1 MSADKQSSD
10 AVAPADTAWGR
21 VAEDGTVFV
30 RTADGERSVGSYEA
44 GTPDEALDF
53 FTKRFD
59 ELEGKVHLLEQRVAS
74 GRLAPEEATS
84 SVRAL
89 REQVV
94 DAHAVGD
101 LVSLAGRLDALAPV
115 IAVQRSAR
123 KEERAQ
129 KTAESKTEKE
139 KLVAEAE
146 KLAEGTD
153 WRNGA
158 NRLRDLL
165 ATWKELPR
173 LDRATDDALWRRFST
188 ARTTYT
194 RHRKAHFS
202 EEHERRD
209 GARVIKERLA
219 KEAEALSTSTE
230 WGPTAGRYRDL
241 MREWK
246 SAGPA
251 PREVDD
257 QLWQR
262 FRGAQDTFFGAR
274 DAANAAL
281 DEEFAANADVKEQI
295 LVEAEKLVP
304 VTDLDATKKAFRD
317 LADRWDAAGKVPR
330 DRMKDLEAR
339 IRKVEQAI
347 RAVEDE
353 QWSRSDPEKSARA
366 DDMIGKLE
374 AGIAETQAK
383 LDKATAAGDARRTK
397 DLESE
402 LANKQAFLDMAR
414 KAAADFG

>member
-1 MSADKQSSD
+1 MSADKQSRDD
-10 AVAPADTAWGR
+10 AAPEQTPWGR
-21 VAEDGTVFV
+21 VAEDGTVYV
-30 RTADGERSVGSYEA
+30 RTADGERPVGSYEA
-44 GTPDEALDF
+44 GTSEEALEF
-53 FTKRFD
+53 FTKRFE
-59 ELEGKVHLLEQRVAS
+59 ELEGKVHLLEQRVSS

-84 SVRAL
+84 SVKAL
-89 REQVV
+89 REQVA

-101 LVSLAGRLDALAPV
+101 LVSLAARLDALAPV

-129 KTAESKTEKE
+129 KTAESKAAKE

-146 KLAEGTD
+146 RLAEGTD

-158 NRLRDLL
+158 NRLRELL

-194 RHRKAHFS
+194 RHRKAHFA

-209 GARVIKERLA
+209 SARVVKERLV
-219 KEAEALSTSTE
+219 KEAEALSSSTE
-230 WGPTAGRYRDL
+230 WGPTAGKYRDL

-246 SAGPA
+246 AAGPA

-281 DEEFAANADVKEQI
+281 DQEFAANAEVKDAI
-295 LVEAEKLVP
+295 LVEAEALVP
-304 VTDLDATKKAFRD
+304 VTDLETAKKTFRD

-330 DRMKDLEAR
+330 DRMKELEGR
-339 IRKVEQAI
+339 MRKVEQAI

-383 LDKATAAGDARRTK
+383 LDKASAAGDDRRVK

-402 LANKQAFLDMAR
+402 LANKQAFLDMAKR
-414 KAAADFG
+414 AAADFS

>member
-1 MSADKQSSD
+1 
-10 AVAPADTAWGR
+10 
-21 VAEDGTVFV
+21 VAEDGTVYV

-44 GTPDEALDF
+44 GTPDEALEF

-59 ELEGKVHLLEQRVAS
+59 ELEGKVRLLEQRVAS
-74 GRLAPEEATS
+74 GRLAPEEAAS
-84 SVRAL
+84 SIKAL

-101 LVSLAGRLDALAPV
+101 LVSLAARLDALAPV
-115 IAVQRSAR
+115 IAAQRSAR

-129 KTAESKTEKE
+129 KSAESKAEKE

-146 KLAEGTD
+146 RLAESTD

-158 NRLRDLL
+158 NRLRELL
-165 ATWKELPR
+165 STWKELPR

-194 RHRKAHFS
+194 RHRKAHFA

-209 GARVIKERLA
+209 SARVIKERLA
-219 KEAEALSTSTE
+219 TEAEALATSTE

-241 MREWK
+241 MRDWK
-246 SAGPA
+246 AAGPA
-251 PREVDD
+251 PRDVDD
-257 QLWQR
+257 KLWQR
-262 FRGAQDTFFGAR
+262 FRGAQDAFFGAR

-281 DEEFAANADVKEQI
+281 DEEFAANADVKDQI
-295 LVEAEKLVP
+295 LVEAETLVP
-304 VTDLDATKKAFRD
+304 VTDLDAAKKAFRD

-339 IRKVEQAI
+339 MRKVEQAI
-347 RAVEDE
+347 RAVEDD
-353 QWSRSDPEKSARA
+353 QWSKSDPEKSARA

-374 AGIAETQAK
+374 AGIAEAQAK
-383 LDKATAAGDARRTK
+383 LDKATAAGDARKVK
-397 DLESE
+397 DLEGE

-414 KAAADFG
+414 KAAAEFG

>member
-1 MSADKQSSD
+1 MSSDKQSRDDS
-10 AVAPADTAWGR
+10 AQGEQPWGR
-21 VAEDGTVFV
+21 VAEDGTVYV
-30 RTADGERSVGSYEA
+30 RTADGERPVGSYEA
-44 GTPDEALDF
+44 GTSEEALEF
-53 FTKRFD
+53 FTKRYE

-84 SVRAL
+84 SVKAL

-101 LVSLAGRLDALAPV
+101 LVSLAARLDALAPV

-129 KTAESKTEKE
+129 KSAESKAAKE

-146 KLAEGTD
+146 RLADSTD

-158 NRLRDLL
+158 NRLRELL

-194 RHRKAHFS
+194 RHRKAHFA

-209 GARVIKERLA
+209 SARVVKERLA
-219 KEAEALSTSTE
+219 KEAEELSSSTE
-230 WGPTAGRYRDL
+230 WGPTAGKYRDL

-246 SAGPA
+246 AAGPA

-274 DAANAAL
+274 DATNAAL
-281 DEEFAANADVKEQI
+281 DEEFAANAEVKDAI
-295 LVEAEKLVP
+295 LLEAEALVP
-304 VTDLDATKKAFRD
+304 VTDLEAAKKTFRD

-330 DRMKDLEAR
+330 DRMKELEGR
-339 IRKVEQAI
+339 MRKVEQAI
-347 RAVEDE
+347 RSVEDE

-374 AGIAETQAK
+374 SGIAETQAK
-383 LDKATAAGDARRTK
+383 LDKASAAGDDRRVK

-414 KAAADFG
+414 RAAADFG

>member
-1 MSADKQSSD
+1 MSSDKQSRDDS
-10 AVAPADTAWGR
+10 APWGR
-21 VAEDGTVFV
+21 VAEDGTVYV
-30 RTADGERSVGSYEA
+30 RTPDGERPVGSYEA
-44 GTPDEALDF
+44 GTPAEALEF
-53 FTKRFD
+53 FTKRFE
-59 ELEGKVHLLEQRVAS
+59 ELEGKVHLLEQRVTS

-84 SVRAL
+84 SIKAL

-101 LVSLAGRLDALAPV
+101 LVSLAARLDALAPV
-115 IAVQRSAR
+115 IAAQRAAR

-129 KTAESKTEKE
+129 KSAESKAEKE

-146 KLAEGTD
+146 RLAESSD

-158 NRLRDLL
+158 NRLRELL

-194 RHRKAHFS
+194 RHRKAHFA

-209 GARVIKERLA
+209 EARVVKERLA
-219 KEAEALSTSTE
+219 KEAEALASSTD
-230 WGPTAGRYRDL
+230 WGPTAGKYRDL

-246 SAGPA
+246 AAGPA
-251 PREVDD
+251 PRDVDD
-257 QLWQR
+257 RLWQR

-281 DEEFAANADVKEQI
+281 DEEFAANAEVKEQI
-295 LVEAEKLVP
+295 LAEAEALLP
-304 VTDLDATKKAFRD
+304 VTDIDAAKKAFRV

-339 IRKVEQAI
+339 MRKVEQAI

-383 LDKATAAGDARRTK
+383 LDKATAAGDTKKAK
-397 DLESE
+397 DLEGE

-414 KAAADFG
+414 KAAAEFG

>member
-1 MSADKQSSD
+1 MSADKQSRDD
-10 AVAPADTAWGR
+10 AAPEQTPWGR
-21 VAEDGTVFV
+21 VAEDGTVYV
-30 RTADGERSVGSYEA
+30 RTADGERPVGSYEA
-44 GTPDEALDF
+44 GTPAEALEF
-53 FTKRFD
+53 FTKRFE
-59 ELEGKVHLLEQRVAS
+59 ELEGKVHLLEQRVTS

-84 SVRAL
+84 SAKAL

-101 LVSLAGRLDALAPV
+101 LVSLAARLDALAPV

-129 KTAESKTEKE
+129 KTAESKAAKE

-146 KLAEGTD
+146 RLAEGTD

-158 NRLRDLL
+158 NRLRELL

-194 RHRKAHFS
+194 RHRKAHFA

-209 GARVIKERLA
+209 SARVVKERLV
-219 KEAEALSTSTE
+219 KEAEALSSSTE
-230 WGPTAGRYRDL
+230 WGPTAGKYRDL

-246 SAGPA
+246 AAGPA

-281 DEEFAANADVKEQI
+281 DQEFAANAEVKDAI
-295 LVEAEKLVP
+295 LVEAEALVP
-304 VTDLDATKKAFRD
+304 VTDLEAAKKAFRD

-330 DRMKDLEAR
+330 DRMKELEGR
-339 IRKVEQAI
+339 MRKVEQAI

-383 LDKATAAGDARRTK
+383 LDKASAAGDDRRVK

-402 LANKQAFLDMAR
+402 LANKQAFLDMAKR
-414 KAAADFG
+414 AAADFS